1 MIAFRTCDAHRFSID
16 SVTKYL
22 NGNHAARDE
31 DELMETTTNIAI
43 WTRISLAIFFAAG
56 IAIISGDALAD
67 TTGIGRTSITT
78 QSTREQRDNGI
89 AGNVSE
95 DEHAALTVTGERG
108 KSQRSI
114 ANSKATLQAVQAPNS
129 DFWFYSADVL
139 LFNDHDNDGYFHGID
154 LLFDA
159 DTYYTSADVYAVVY
173 LSYEGGPWNE
183 YAATEIFTLYGTES
197 DDEFTIVTELLS
209 GYPSGSYDLLIELFD
224 AYDDSYVAYI
234 GPDDTSELA
243 FLPLEDADR
252 DIVIVPDIIVVEDH
266 HHHGGG
272 AVGGWFILVLGLAA
286 LLLQFARAPR
296 VALQSCRPDSPES
309 STDSAS
315 GTR

>member
-1 MIAFRTCDAHRFSID
+1 MIAFRTCDAYRFSID
-16 SVTKYL
+16 SARKYL

-31 DELMETTTNIAI
+31 DGLMETTTNIGN
-43 WTRISLAIFFAAG
+43 WTRISLAILFAAG
-56 IAIISGDALAD
+56 IAIFSGNALAD
-67 TTGIGRTSITT
+67 STGIGRTSIST

-89 AGNVSE
+89 AGQVSE
-95 DEHAALTVTGERG
+95 DEHAALAVEGERG
-108 KSQRSI
+108 KSQRST
-114 ANSKATLQAVQAPNS
+114 ASSKGTLQAASAPNS

-139 LFNDHDNDGYFHGID
+139 LFNDHDDDGYFHGID

-173 LSYEGGPWNE
+173 LSLEGGPWNE
-183 YAATEIFTLYGTES
+183 YAATDIFTLYGTES
-197 DDEFTIVTELLS
+197 ADEFTIVTELLS

-224 AYDDSYVAYI
+224 AYDDSYVAYF

-252 DIVIVPDIIVVEDH
+252 DIVIVPDIIVVDNH

-272 AVGGWFILVLGLAA
+272 AVSGWFILALGLAA
-286 LLLQFARAPR
+286 LLLQFGRDSR
-296 VALQSCRPDSPES
+296 VALQSCRPGSPES
-309 STDSAS
+309 STDSES